1 MPFSLHIVLASLIG
15 ITPILV
21 WLLFF
26 LWQDIK
32 KPEPLRWIGVLFL
45 AGMVITPL
53 VWGIESQFM
62 RLFRIDLNASL
73 ALGTTLFVYLGVAAI
88 EELAKFFSAFL
99 IVRKNKHF
107 DEAIDA
113 MIYLIVLALGFGL
126 VENFLIA
133 YQQLP
138 SENSFLP
145 LLQITSLR
153 FVGAN
158 LLHALCSGLI
168 GFSWAFYLLKKKTK
182 YLWGGILLGVVLH
195 WVFNVAIISVGGDA
209 VFFSTLVL
217 FLVAVFT
224 LWAFNVLKRVRQP
237 LPR

>member
-1 MPFSLHIVLASLIG
+1 MPFSLHIILSSLIG
-15 ITPILV
+15 VTPILI

-32 KPEPLRWIGVLFL
+32 KPEPLHWIGIIFL
-45 AGMVITPL
+45 AGMAITPL

-62 RLFRIDLNASL
+62 RIFRIDLGSTL

-88 EELAKFFSAFL
+88 EELAKFFSVFL
-99 IVRKNKHF
+99 IVRKNKYF
-107 DEAIDA
+107 DEAIDV

-133 YQQLP
+133 YQELP
-138 SENSFLP
+138 SAGSFLP
-145 LLQITSLR
+145 LFQITSLR

-158 LLHALCSGLI
+158 LLHALCSGII
-168 GFSWAFYLLKKKTK
+168 GFFWALSLLKKNKK
-182 YLWGGILLGVVLH
+182 YLWGGLSLGILLH
-195 WVFNVAIISVGGDA
+195 WVFNTAIIYIGGDA
-209 VFFSTLVL
+209 VFLSTLVL

-224 LWAFNVLKRVRQP
+224 LWAFNVLKKVRQP
-237 LPR
+237 LP